1 MLACFASLISPSK
14 ATIYLKFLTISVEY
28 FEGGRARGPEGETNS
43 LQNAMQQE
51 DDDRRSRR
59 HPQSSVSKGECGSTG
74 EGERERDGWKKECFS
89 VKIDLGRWV
98 SQAMRGPRAEH
109 FHSPHP

>member
-51 DDDRRSRR
+51 EGDRRSRR

-74 EGERERDGWKKECFS
+74 EGEREMGEKKNVF
-89 VKIDLGRWV
+89 
-98 SQAMRGPRAEH
+98 Q
-109 FHSPHP
+109 